1 MARLLKSR
9 EEQTDNKK
17 SQPGALFEDT
27 EGMTVIEEQI
37 SDTYNEGTID
47 QKENK

>member
-1 MARLLKSR
+1 MKSH
-9 EEQTDNKK
+9 NKK
-17 SQPGALFEDT
+17 RDDLSKEENIYEDP
-27 EGMTVIEEQI
+27 EGLAVIEEQI

>member
-1 MARLLKSR
+1 MKPRKEKRDSDHAK
-9 EEQTDNKK
+9 EETIY
-17 SQPGALFEDT
+17 EDA
-27 EGMTVIEEQI
+27 EQGLAVIEEQI

>member
-1 MARLLKSR
+1 MKSHNEKKDDLSQ
-9 EEQTDNKK
+9 EEIIY
-17 SQPGALFEDT
+17 EDP
-27 EGMTVIEEQI
+27 EGLAVIEEQI